1 MREIMKFS
9 FAGNGD
15 SDTHLHQDLEILYL
29 LRGTA
34 KVTISEESYL
44 LKKNDFVLVNANKR
58 HLIENLEVTTLFAR
72 FTIDYSLMTEYLGT
86 NQILF
91 WCNSVVDKQEAY
103 ASLSRIFDEI
113 LNLFFEEAEEEQFRL
128 RSLYYKVIY
137 LLVSNFMIKT
147 EDLRI
152 QKLGFLKDT
161 RVFEIQNYVQANF
174 QKQLSLNDL
183 AKQLYLSSAYLSKYI
198 KRQFGMS
205 FVDYLNN
212 VRLFHAV
219 DELVYTNKKVTRIAS
234 DNGFPATAS
243 FNKAFKDCFR
253 MTPSQYRL
261 GYAKSKNI
269 TDGENS
275 SLSEE
280 ALEEIKQLLKQ
291 KELPAEP
298 VNSRAVHG
306 FTLETGHQ
314 RTYKT
319 PWSEVMNVGEAA
331 LLLRSDVQEHL
342 LLIKEE
348 LKFSKVRIWNI
359 FSLIIYKNAEEYL
372 NYNKLDRILDF
383 LVGNNLKPYIDLGFK
398 PRIVIKSAEKYV
410 MEQESEILFTSLQRY
425 EEVLKELA
433 AHLVN
438 RYGLELLE
446 LWHFELWHDD
456 RLEIEKENGRYYE
469 IFDVGY
475 RVLKRYSS
483 RIKIGGAGFILG
495 YENGLVEKTVSNWK
509 RRNIQP
515 DFLSVYSYG
524 YVLIP
529 QEGILYGK
537 KSLDSQYTVN
547 QLEVLK
553 QSLQTADFDV
563 KEIFV
568 SEWSFTMSNRNVL
581 NDSCWKAAY
590 LVKNCIDSID
600 KIDLLGYWQ
609 ATDLISEH
617 YDTEA
622 IINGDG
628 GLLTKEGIRKPA
640 YFSFRFLASLQPFLI
655 GKDDYSV
662 ITGNGRGNYTIVC
675 HNYKKLTYQYA
686 MKEDDLIEIEQQNSL
701 FEDLSSI
708 RLQFQL
714 CGVDEGEYLIKS
726 YYINQKNG
734 SVQDIWKEMGYQQ
747 YLSVVELEYI
757 KKMASPHIEMH
768 KEKTGKKYLEIEAV
782 LEPHEIRMIEIQY
795 QY

>member
-1 MREIMKFS
+1 MREIMEFS
-9 FAGNGD
+9 FARNGE
-15 SDTHLHQDLEILYL
+15 SNTHLHQDLEILYL

-34 KVTISEESYL
+34 KVIVSEESYL
-44 LKKNDFVLVNANKR
+44 LKMNDYILINANKR
-58 HLIENLEVTTLFAR
+58 HSIENLELTTVFAR
-72 FTIDYSLMTEYLGT
+72 FTIDFSLMTEYLGT

-91 WCNSVVDKQEAY
+91 WCNSVVDKHEAY
-103 ASLSRIFDEI
+103 ASLRRILDQI

-128 RSLYYKVIY
+128 RSLYYNVIY
-137 LLVSNFMIKT
+137 LLVSNFMVKT
-147 EDLRI
+147 KDLRI

-183 AKQLYLSSAYLSKYI
+183 SRQLYLSAAYLSKYI
-198 KRQFGMS
+198 KKQFGMS
-205 FVDYLNN
+205 FVDYVNN

-219 DELVYTNKKVTRIAS
+219 EELIYTNKKVTRIAV

-243 FNKAFKDCFR
+243 FNKAFKDCFQV
-253 MTPSQYRL
+253 TPSQYRTSH
-261 GYAKSKNI
+261 AKIKNI
-269 TDGENS
+269 TDGENCG
-275 SLSEE
+275 LSEE

-291 KELPAEP
+291 KNLPIEKKK
-298 VNSRAVHG
+298 SRAVHA
-306 FTLETGHQ
+306 FTLDANHR
-314 RTYKT
+314 RTFKK
-319 PWSEVMNVGEAA
+319 PWSEVINVGEAA
-331 LLLRSDVQEHL
+331 LLLRSDIQEHL
-342 LLIKEE
+342 LTIREE
-348 LKFSKVRIWNI
+348 LNFSKVRIWNI
-359 FSLIIYKNAEEYL
+359 FSLIIYQNAERYL
-372 NYNKLDRILDF
+372 NYNKLDRIFDF
-383 LVGNNLKPYIDLGFK
+383 LVGNKMQPYIDLGFK
-398 PRIVIKSAEKYV
+398 PKIVIKSMDQNV

-446 LWHFELWHDD
+446 SWYFELWNDA
-456 RLEIEKENGRYYE
+456 RLQIGKTDGRYYE
-469 IFDVGY
+469 IFDAGY
-475 RVLKRYSS
+475 RILKRYSS
-483 RIKIGGAGFILG
+483 KIKIGGAGFILG
-495 YENGLVEKTVSNWK
+495 YENHLFEKVLSIWK
-509 RRNIQP
+509 QHNIQP

-524 YVLIP
+524 YVMIQ

-537 KSLDSQYTVN
+537 KSLDSQYMIN
-547 QLEVLK
+547 QIEVIRQISQMAGVK
-553 QSLQTADFDV
+553 E

-568 SEWSFTMSNRNVL
+568 SEWNFTISNRNVL

-590 LVKNCIDSID
+590 LIKNCIDAVD
-600 KIDLLGYWQ
+600 KIDLLAYWH

-628 GLLTKEGIRKPA
+628 GLLSKEGIRKPA
-640 YFSFRFLASLQPFLI
+640 YFSFRFLASLQPYLL
-655 GKDDYSV
+655 GKDEFSI
-662 ITGNGRGNYTIVC
+662 ITSNGRGNYTIVC

-686 MKEDDLIEIEQQNSL
+686 MKEEDLIEIEQKDS
-701 FEDLSSI
+701 FVEDLFSI

-714 CGVDEGEYLIKS
+714 CDVDEGEYLIKS

-734 SVQDIWKEMGYQQ
+734 SVQDIWEEMGYQKH
-747 YLSVVELEYI
+747 LSVFELEYI
-757 KKMASPHIEMH
+757 KKMASPHMEMH
-768 KEKTGKKYLEIEAV
+768 KEKSVKRCLEIEAV